1 MLVEDIRYVRIRPM
15 REGMGVAER
24 EDCWL
29 TANRSASATLHVL
42 RQRLSTY
49 GIKIKGFDP
58 VEGRR

>member
-1 MLVEDIRYVRIRPM
+1 M
-15 REGMGVAER
+15 RVAETD
-24 EDCWL
+24 DCWL

-49 GIKIKGFDP
+49 GTEVKRFDP